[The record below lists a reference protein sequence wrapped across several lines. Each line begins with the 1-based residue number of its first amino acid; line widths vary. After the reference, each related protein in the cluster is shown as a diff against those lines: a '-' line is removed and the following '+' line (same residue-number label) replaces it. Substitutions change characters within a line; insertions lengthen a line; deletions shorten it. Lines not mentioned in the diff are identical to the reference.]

1 MPYALPDPTL
11 PTRPA
16 VQHLHLELRT
26 SFDELD
32 KVVAHTQAFVAGHDV
47 DDDFTFR
54 TVLLVSEAVTNAIE
68 HGNRFDEAK
77 NILLDLS
84 STPDHL
90 RVWVEDEGEGFERS
104 QVRDPLQA
112 ENLLRDGGRGIFLI
126 EELADEVHYE
136 KAGRRII
143 MLIRWP
149 EKP

>member
-1 MPYALPDPTL
+1 M
-11 PTRPA
+11 
-16 VQHLHLELRT
+16 QHLHLELRT

-32 KVVAHTQAFVAGHDV
+32 KVVAHTQAFVAGHGV

-68 HGNRFDEAK
+68 HGNQFDEDK
-77 NILLDLS
+77 HILLDLS
-84 STPDHL
+84 STPDYL
-90 RVWVEDEGEGFERS
+90 QAWVEDEGKGFERS

-126 EELADEVHYE
+126 EELADEVQYE
-136 KAGRRII
+136 KAGRRIV